1 MLKKKLLLF
10 MSVALLSLSLSG
22 CMSLDELKQYMDN
35 YDNTIDNIEDR
46 NINFISKLN
55 EQGFLSNEQAE
66 SWKKSVSNKIDI
78 LRNIDGEKNP
88 GDFIDAITS
97 TTVEDYK
104 NFGTAYMNDNFE
116 MIYGQGEQLSP
127 VGGHPH
133 SDTGQSA
140 GVFYE
145 LKECDET
152 IGEGENEHEC
162 GIDYW
167 APITSQTTS
176 FDKMKENVE
185 KLDKDK
191 TVIAFRLYD
200 DSQVEQ
206 LRNALAREVYVINNF
221 DTNNTPEKLQVILA
235 ILNKDAKTAT
245 NLVENYGLSDTQ
257 IESYKLGELAEGCIN
272 QLTDKHIKALETAL
286 IGYCAP
292 LRDENGNSVTYLQ
305 TEGYA
310 KGGERY
316 KEEDGLQVP
325 YIFADTQ
332 EAQRKSGGRVHIGD
346 ASETANDNTLGR
358 DLYFTSNGK
367 VSMMLR
373 IMEFNP
379 DLIDILNGQMDTLE
393 QDKLRGKYYITQQ
406 TEKYA
411 IKLDYPLYKI
421 SSIET
426 DSLTSQNWYTTISNT
441 GLYMDVKDGYIYD
454 DQHIKMNYNDFFYNT
469 GSSVF
474 WKSDYVNP
482 KDTSSEKI
490 TMEYHGVQIPI
501 RPLVLLDYVEL
512 YSIRNDN
519 GDSIASVSR
528 SYKKVETDS
537 DEASTDETTDE
548 TTEESLSDTT
558 EETATESD
566 EETTAEST
574 EETAVESAEETVTE
588 STEEINKEF
597 WIPIGRRLRVSKLEG
612 DAGDIENFAQSL
624 TFEGELMDN
633 PNLISLANISDKTSG
648 YGFFEDVNA
657 RLGLGLENESSIQ
670 KGLDTVHSKGDQLKD
685 KIGYTLTRENF
696 GFAMDAFLTKINPV
710 MVLGTEEKLKDD
722 GFTYETPALA
732 HDDHDNVYNIQ
743 PNGTYLTPTV
753 YGMCTGLR
761 VTEANLTG
769 SWLGNTESSS
779 TGVVKWNNWL
789 SSNHFKYSVDIYEI
803 LKLMGLVFDA
813 QTKGE
818 NAIVF
823 DEEALE
829 VVYNELKGKTEA
841 EAIRWLRTVSRIFGF
856 IITSYGMLLLGA
868 WMFDTNV
875 YAGPKLVRIMTFGK
889 WEAIRDKSDIGGM
902 CGVEDDFR
910 FVDLRDMVV
919 ALIEFTAIGVLL
931 WYVDFFDIKEL
942 VERYVG
948 PLMET
953 IRDLIIG

>member
-1 MLKKKLLLF
+1 MLKKKLLLL

-22 CMSLDELKQYMDN
+22 CGFEDIIPY
-35 YDNTIDNIEDR
+35 IDNGMNAFDNVRER
-46 NINFISKLN
+46 NLNFIDKLR
-55 EQGFLSNEQAE
+55 EQGFLTSEQAE
-66 SWKKSVSNKIDI
+66 SWKESVNDKMDKLENSAN
-78 LRNIDGEKNP
+78 GENP
-88 GDFIDAITS
+88 GDFQNAITD
-97 TTVEDYK
+97 TTMQDFIKFNEDDSSV
-104 NFGTAYMNDNFE
+104 YMNEDGE
-116 MIYGQGEQLSP
+116 MIYNATGPFLSP
-127 VGGHPH
+127 VGDH
-133 SDTGQSA
+133 SHTGTQNPST
-140 GVFYE
+140 FYVE
-145 LKECDET
+145 QTCSHTEPGT
-152 IGEGENEHEC
+152 NGEEIEC
-162 GIDYW
+162 GVDYW
-167 APITSQTTS
+167 AEVSKDNS
-176 FDKMKENVE
+176 FNVIAGYGN
-185 KLDKDK
+185 KYGGANLKKDS
-191 TVIAFRLYD
+191 TVIAYRLYD

-206 LRNALAREVYVINNF
+206 LRNALTREIYVINNF

-286 IGYCAP
+286 IGYCVP

-332 EAQRKSGGRVHIGD
+332 EAQRKSGGRVYIGD
-346 ASETANDNTLGR
+346 DSGAINENTLGR
-358 DLYFTSNGK
+358 DLCITSNGK

-379 DLIDILNGQMDTLE
+379 DLIDILNGQEETLE

-421 SSIET
+421 ASIET

-454 DQHIKMNYNDFFYNT
+454 DQHIKMNYKDFFYNT

-482 KDTSSEKI
+482 KDTNSEKI

-512 YSIRNDN
+512 YSIRDN
-519 GDSIASVSR
+519 NGYSIANVSGD
-528 SYKKVETDS
+528 KD
-537 DEASTDETTDE
+537 
-548 TTEESLSDTT
+548 
-558 EETATESD
+558 
-566 EETTAEST
+566 
-574 EETAVESAEETVTE
+574 
-588 STEEINKEF
+588 EF

-612 DAGDIENFAQSL
+612 DAEDVEYFAQSL
-624 TFEGELMDN
+624 SFDGELIDN
-633 PNLISLANISDKTSG
+633 PNLISLAQISDKISG
-648 YGFFEDVNA
+648 YGFFEDVNV

-670 KGLDTVHSKGDQLKD
+670 QGIDGEHSDGDRLKD
-685 KIGYTLTRENF
+685 KTGLTLKRENF
-696 GFAMDAFLTKINPV
+696 GFTMDAFLTEINPV

-732 HDDHDNVYNIQ
+732 HDDYNNVNKKQ
-743 PNGTYLTPTV
+743 SLTGTYLTPTV
-753 YGMCTGLR
+753 YGMCTGMRL
-761 VTEANLTG
+761 TEANLDGT
-769 SWLGNTESSS
+769 WIGNTESTSN
-779 TGVVKWNNWL
+779 GMLKWNTWL
-789 SSNHFKYSVDIYEI
+789 SSNHFLYSVDIYKI
-803 LKLMGLVFDA
+803 LELMGVIFDV
-813 QTKGE
+813 QNQGE

-823 DEEALE
+823 DKDTLAYISGQLAE
-829 VVYNELKGKTEA
+829 KTETA
-841 EAIRWLRTVSRIFGF
+841 VVRWLRTASRIFGF
-856 IITSYGMLLLGA
+856 IITAYGMLLMGA
-868 WMFDTNV
+868 WVFDTNI
-875 YAGPKLVRIMTFGK
+875 YAGPKLVKLMTFGK

-919 ALIEFTAIGVLL
+919 AFIEFTAIGVLL

-953 IRDLIIG
+953 IRDMLMG